1 MEINKR
7 YNLDECNNRKK
18 VINKLKSLRNDG
30 KIEYDLENDILH
42 IEDIDLEDSDI
53 EELVI
58 LFEETDTFEYLDY
71 NDDTDDLYRDEFDN
85 ENDNYWLLYFNI

>member
-85 ENDNYWLLYFNI
+85 ENDNY